1 MNYDEMSFEQE
12 SIPAESFF
20 TRRAYNSLFGSV
32 KVCLIL
38 TSTHL
43 YLTEKAPAAKRP

>member
-12 SIPAESFF
+12 PIPAECFY

-32 KVCLIL
+32 KVCMILI
-38 TSTHL
+38 SIHL
-43 YLTEKAPAAKRP
+43 YHAEKTPPAKCT